1 MAVDIFLKLDGI
13 EGESKDNKH
22 KGEIE
27 LESFSWGASNS
38 GSVNEGGGG
47 GAGKVTFQDFSFT
60 AKVGVQSPQLFRA
73 LAQGEHIRNGI
84 LTVNNGG
91 QTESM
96 VIMLRDILIS
106 HYTETMPPE
115 AAVVP
120 CDRDDQG
127 KKNNNA
133 PMESVSLNF
142 AKIEFKI

>member
-13 EGESKDNKH
+13 EGESKDHKH

-47 GAGKVTFQDFSFT
+47 GEGKVTFQDFSFT

-73 LAQGEHIRNGI
+73 LAQGERIRNGI
-84 LTVNNGG
+84 LTVNHGG
-91 QTESM
+91 QSETM

-106 HYTETMPPE
+106 HYTETVPPT

-127 KKNNNA
+127 KDNNNA

>member
-13 EGESKDNKH
+13 EGESRDNKH

-60 AKVGVQSPQLFRA
+60 AKVGIQSPQLFRA
-73 LAQGEHIRNGI
+73 LAQGERIRNGI
-84 LTVNNGG
+84 LTVNHGG
-91 QTESM
+91 QTETM

-106 HYTETMPPE
+106 GYKETV
-115 AAVVP
+115 AAADLVVP

-127 KKNNNA
+127 KNNNNA

-142 AKIEFKI
+142 TKIEFKI